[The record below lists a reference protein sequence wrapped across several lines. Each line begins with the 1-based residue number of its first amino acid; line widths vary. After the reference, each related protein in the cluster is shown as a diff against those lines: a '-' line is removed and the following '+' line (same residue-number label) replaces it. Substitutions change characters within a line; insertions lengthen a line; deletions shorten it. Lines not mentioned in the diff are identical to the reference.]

1 MSSEFWFFSTHSNL
15 DYVCSDTRQD
25 PGVFNSDFMLIDAG
39 DFYVYFG
46 IKYWEIVLFVI
57 FKKTESS

>member
-1 MSSEFWFFSTHSNL
+1 MYAVT
-15 DYVCSDTRQD
+15 QD
-25 PGVFNSDFMLIDAG
+25 KTLKNSDFMLIDAG